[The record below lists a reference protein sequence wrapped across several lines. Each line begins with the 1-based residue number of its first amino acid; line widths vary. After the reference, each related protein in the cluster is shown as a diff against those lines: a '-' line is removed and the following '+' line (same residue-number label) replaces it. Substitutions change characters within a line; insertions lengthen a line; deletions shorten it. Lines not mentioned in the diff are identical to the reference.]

1 MNVLVLDGNENQSV
15 ACVRSLARAGH
26 SVVVGSNTSWSK
38 AGWSRY
44 AAGTFIYCSP
54 KQDAVQFVRQ
64 IGAQLQNYPLSLVL
78 PNTELSTLPLSEHR
92 EAIFS
97 AGGRLALPPHATVLR
112 AFDKQHTTELAA
124 SLGIR
129 TPRTWSVNSFA
140 EAEQLQETISY
151 PVVIKPRSTNEADAQ
166 GRLSTTGKPLYAR
179 DRDEFR
185 VAYKSLSQRSS
196 SCLVQ
201 EFVEG
206 TGCGYFALM
215 NHGEPRAEF
224 FHRRIRD
231 VRPTGSG
238 SSLRESIEP
247 QPAWRHAGLTILQ
260 ALRWHGV
267 AMVEFRVQPDGTPL
281 FLEVNGRFWNSLP
294 LAIYAG
300 VDFPALLATMIEK
313 GDVVGPTSYRSGVR
327 CRWFLGDVRHLLQTF
342 MGPPAGYPGA
352 FPKRLPTLLSFL
364 RPVPGTYHDNF
375 SISDPLPAF
384 GDYLDYAVRRVPES
398 LRNESYEPADRTL
411 GALHV
416 HSTYSDG
423 EYTLAELKA
432 IFASAGC
439 RFVCVT
445 DHAEYFDPLKLES
458 YLGECQ
464 RLSDNSFLFL
474 PGLEYECD
482 SRMHVLGYGCT
493 ALADFKDPQ
502 HVIEHIQSCGGVAV
516 IAHPA
521 NRMFLT
527 IENFSVLPHGIEVW
541 NTKYDGRYAPRPGTF
556 ELLRRL
562 QQRKPGL
569 RAFYGQDLHW
579 KRQYRALFTSVGCP
593 TASGDRVLSALAD
606 GKFYGRRGKTL
617 LPSSGEIDEGLLS
630 RFEHEQRNSDRLR
643 RVSKYFKD
651 LGTRF
656 GLSLPNGVKSQLRRI
671 F

>member
-26 SVVVGSNTSWSK
+26 LVAVGSPAAWSK

-44 AAGTFIYCSP
+44 AAGRFAYSSP
-54 KQDAVQFVRQ
+54 KQNPMQFVRQ
-64 IGAQLQNYPLSLVL
+64 IVTQLQKYPQSLVL
-78 PNTELSTLPLSEHR
+78 PNTELSTLPLSQHR

-129 TPRTWSVNSFA
+129 TPRTWFVNSVT
-140 EAEQLQETISY
+140 EAEQRAEAISY
-151 PVVIKPRSTNEADAQ
+151 PVVIKPRSTNQTDAQ
-166 GRLSTTGKPLYAR
+166 GRLSATGKPLYAK
-179 DRDEFR
+179 DPEQFR
-185 VAYKSLSQRSS
+185 AAYRTLSQRSS

-206 TGCGYFALM
+206 AGCGYFVLL

-238 SSLRESIEP
+238 SSLRESVEP
-247 QPAWRHAGLTILQ
+247 QPAWRDAGLAILQ

-267 AMVEFRVQPDGTPL
+267 AMVEFRVPSDGTPV

-294 LAIYAG
+294 LAMYAG
-300 VDFPALLATMIEK
+300 VDFPALLATMVEK
-313 GDVVGPTSYRSGVR
+313 GDVVGPTSYRTGVR
-327 CRWFLGDVRHLLQTF
+327 CRWFLGDVRHLVETF
-342 MGPPAGYPGA
+342 AGPPDGYPGI

-375 SISDPLPAF
+375 SLSDPLPAL
-384 GDYLDYAVRRVPES
+384 GDYLDYALHRVPES
-398 LRNESYEPADRTL
+398 LRKESSEPADGAL

-423 EYTLAELKA
+423 EFPLPKLKA

-445 DHAEYFDPLKLES
+445 DHAEHFDSLKLGS
-458 YLGECQ
+458 YLAECE
-464 RLSDNSFLFL
+464 RLSDSSFTFL

-482 SRMHVLGYGCT
+482 GRMHILGYGCT
-493 ALADFKDPQ
+493 ALADSKDPQ
-502 HVIEHIQSCGGVAV
+502 RVIEHIQSCGGVAV

-521 NRMFLT
+521 NRMFPI
-527 IENFSVLPHGIEVW
+527 IEDFSVLPHGIEVW

-556 ELLRRL
+556 QLLRRL
-562 QQRKPGL
+562 QQRKPAL

-579 KRQYRALFTSVGCP
+579 KRQYRALFTSVDAT
-593 TASGDRVLSALAD
+593 TASRDLVLHALAE
-606 GKFYGRRGKTL
+606 GRFYGRRGETR
-617 LPSSGEIDEGLLS
+617 LPSSGELDAGLLS
-630 RFEHEQRNSDRLR
+630 RFEREQRNSNRLR
-643 RVSKYFKD
+643 RASKYCQEI
-651 LGTRF
+651 GTRF
-656 GLSLPNGVKSQLRRI
+656 GLSVPSGVKSQLRRI